1 MIAAADHHAE
11 RYPTVAGKKADAGRW
26 REQAPRVG
34 DRACAAVKVSYH
46 WHYLTLVVPKDAE
59 KTGPRSGPAF

>member
-1 MIAAADHHAE
+1 M
-11 RYPTVAGKKADAGRW
+11 AGKKADAGRW